1 MQISLEISATKHDVS
16 GPKKVCGGVCWGG
29 VGEGVGSLQLIFEII
44 CCYFLEPRRF
54 PKLEFP

>member
-29 VGEGVGSLQLIFEII
+29 VGGGGGVLATHIGNNLMLFSGATPVF
-44 CCYFLEPRRF
+44 
-54 PKLEFP
+54 